1 VPVPG
6 RVAQTVEKGHGR
18 IEKRKVRTTTIL
30 TMQQKWAGLKQG
42 IEITRERTV
51 TAKGETTVEVVYG
64 ITSLSEQKANAE
76 RLLELTRGHWG
87 IENGLHHVRDVT
99 LKEDASRVRAGSA
112 PQVMAALRNVVVY
125 VLGREISDK
134 ETRTEVLDRMAAR
147 PTEALQALD
156 LPPLE

>member
-1 VPVPG
+1 M
-6 RVAQTVEKGHGR
+6 EKGHGR
-18 IEKRKVRTTTIL
+18 IEKRTVRTTTVL

-51 TAKGETTVEVVYG
+51 KGEKTVEVVYG

-99 LKEDASRVRAGSA
+99 LKEDASRVRAGNA

-125 VLGREISDK
+125 VLGRELSDK
-134 ETRTEVLDRMAAR
+134 ETRPDVLDRMAAR
-147 PTEALQALD
+147 PTEALQALG
-156 LPPLE
+156 LPPLK

>member
-1 VPVPG
+1 
-6 RVAQTVEKGHGR
+6 
-18 IEKRKVRTTTIL
+18 
-30 TMQQKWAGLKQG
+30 MQQKWEGLKQG

-51 TAKGETTVEVVYG
+51 TATGETTVEVVYA

-76 RLLELTRGHWG
+76 RMLELTRGHWG

-99 LKEDASRVRAGSA
+99 LKEDASRVRMGNA

-134 ETRTEVLDRMAAR
+134 ETRPDVLDRMAAR

>member
-1 VPVPG
+1 MPG
-6 RVAQTVEKGHGR
+6 RVATTMEKGHGR
-18 IEKRKVRTTTIL
+18 IEKRTVRTTAVL

-51 TAKGETTVEVVYG
+51 KGETTVEVVYG

-99 LKEDASRVRAGSA
+99 LKEDASRVRADNA

-134 ETRTEVLDRMAAR
+134 ETRPDILDRMAAR

>member
-1 VPVPG
+1 M
-6 RVAQTVEKGHGR
+6 
-18 IEKRKVRTTTIL
+18 RTTTVL
-30 TMQQKWAGLKQG
+30 TMQQKWEGLKQG

-51 TAKGETTVEVVYG
+51 TATGETTVEVVYA

-76 RLLELTRGHWG
+76 RMLELTRGHWG

-99 LKEDASRVRAGSA
+99 LKEDASRVRMGNA

-134 ETRTEVLDRMAAR
+134 ETRPDVLDRMAAR

>member
-1 VPVPG
+1 MPG
-6 RVAQTVEKGHGR
+6 RVATTMEKGPGR
-18 IEKRKVRTTTIL
+18 IEKRTVRTTTIL

-51 TAKGETTVEVVYG
+51 KGETTVEVVYG

-99 LKEDASRVRAGSA
+99 LKEDASRVRAGNA

-134 ETRTEVLDRMAAR
+134 ETRPEVLDRMAAR

>member
-1 VPVPG
+1 M
-6 RVAQTVEKGHGR
+6 EKGHGR
-18 IEKRKVRTTTIL
+18 IDEKRTVRTTTIL

-51 TAKGETTVEVVYG
+51 KGETTVEVVYG

-99 LKEDASRVRAGSA
+99 LKEDASRVRAGNA

-134 ETRTEVLDRMAAR
+134 ETRPEVLDRMAAR

>member
-1 VPVPG
+1 M
-6 RVAQTVEKGHGR
+6 EKGHGR
-18 IEKRKVRTTTIL
+18 IEKRTVRTTTVL

-51 TAKGETTVEVVYG
+51 KGETTIEVVYG
-64 ITSLSEQKANAE
+64 ITSLSEQKANTE

-99 LKEDASRVRAGSA
+99 LKEDASRVRACNA

-134 ETRTEVLDRMAAR
+134 ETRPDILDRMAAR